1 MEGLVDKEPIMGDR
15 SNFLEYMLQDRIL
28 FHEKQLCI
36 QRGTVGEIL
45 ITEAHIRVLVH
56 FEKDKTLGQLEE
68 HHYWSSMT
76 KEVTM

>member
-15 SNFLEYMLQDRIL
+15 SNFLEYMLQDRN
-28 FHEKQLCI
+28 EKQLCI